1 MDITPDTLAS
11 YGTPIL
17 AGRDFDDRD
26 TETTPNVMLVNEA
39 FVRRFLPGRNP
50 IGVPRALIF
59 RSGSSGDIPLGTWT
73 IVGVAGD
80 AAYRSIRSPMQPT
93 IYTPLAQR
101 TEPLL
106 FTYFYIALRSSSVAP
121 ATLAH
126 GVAAALKAVNPEI
139 AMTFRPMTAVVDESL
154 AQDRL
159 VALLAGFF
167 GALALLLASI
177 GLYGVTAYAVARRR
191 GEIGIRMALGAQ
203 TAGIVRLVL
212 SRVVFLVSVG
222 VLVGVGASLW
232 ASRFV
237 ASLLCGLAPHDPTT
251 FVGAAFMLV
260 AVAALAAWIPAY
272 GASRIDPAE
281 VLREA

>member
-1 MDITPDTLAS
+1 
-11 YGTPIL
+11 
-17 AGRDFDDRD
+17 
-26 TETTPNVMLVNEA
+26 
-39 FVRRFLPGRNP
+39 
-50 IGVPRALIF
+50 
-59 RSGSSGDIPLGTWT
+59 
-73 IVGVAGD
+73 
-80 AAYRSIRSPMQPT
+80 
-93 IYTPLAQR
+93 
-101 TEPLL
+101 
-106 FTYFYIALRSSSVAP
+106 
-121 ATLAH
+121 
-126 GVAAALKAVNPEI
+126 
-139 AMTFRPMTAVVDESL
+139 MTFRPMTAVVDESL

-167 GALALLLASI
+167 GALALLLASL

-191 GEIGIRMALGAQ
+191 GEIGVRMALGAQ

-237 ASLLCGLAPHDPTT
+237 ASLLYGLAPHDPTT

-260 AVAALAAWIPAY
+260 AVAALAAWIPCVRRLA
-272 GASRIDPAE
+272 IDPAE